1 MAINLSKVSYTY
13 EPHRNKKLN
22 TYVLEDANVSIE
34 TSGEFI
40 AVCGHT
46 GSGKS
51 TLIQLL
57 NALLVPTVGEVD
69 IDGNKITD
77 KKAKNLK
84 NIRKKVGLVFQ
95 FAEYQLFEETVL
107 KDIAFGPLNF
117 RMENPYEKAKEAL
130 KLVGLDESFLE
141 KSPFKLSGGEMRKVA
156 IAGILASNPDVLVL
170 DEPTVGLDPLAKKE
184 LIKLLSD
191 IHKQGKSII
200 IVTHDMEV
208 ASRLAKR
215 AIVLDESKI
224 VFDGDINELFKNE
237 KLLQEHSL
245 ELPEIVTILKE
256 LKDKLGVELDIYK
269 YTVHDAIEEIKK
281 VFAYE

>member
-1 MAINLSKVSYTY
+1 MGINLSQVSYTY
-13 EPHRNKKLN
+13 NQHRKKQLN
-22 TYVLEDANVSIE
+22 RYVLEDANVSIN
-34 TSGEFI
+34 TTGEFI
-40 AVCGHT
+40 AICGHT

-69 IDGNKITD
+69 IDGNIITN
-77 KKAKNLK
+77 KNAKNLREV
-84 NIRKKVGLVFQ
+84 RKKVGLVFQ

-107 KDIAFGPLNF
+107 KDIAFGPINF
-117 RMENPYEKAKEAL
+117 KLDEPYEKAKEAL

-156 IAGILASNPDVLVL
+156 IAGILASNPEILVL

-184 LIKLLSD
+184 LINLLQD
-191 IHKQGKSII
+191 IHNQGKTII

-208 ASRLAKR
+208 VSKLAKR

-224 VFDGDINELFKNE
+224 VFDGSVDDLFKNE
-237 KLLQEHSL
+237 ELLKEHSL
-245 ELPEIVTILKE
+245 DLPEIVTILKE
-256 LKDKLGVELDIYK
+256 LKTRLNVDIDIYK
-269 YTVHDAIEEIKK
+269 YTIEDACNEIKK
-281 VFAYE
+281 VLSHE

>member
-1 MAINLSKVSYTY
+1 MAINLSKVSYSY
-13 EPHRNKKLN
+13 NPHRKKQLNK
-22 TYVLEDANVSIE
+22 YVLEDANLSID
-34 TSGEFI
+34 TNGEFI
-40 AVCGHT
+40 AICGHT

-69 IDGNKITD
+69 IEGNVITN

-84 NIRKKVGLVFQ
+84 NVRKKVGLVFQ
-95 FAEYQLFEETVL
+95 FAEYQLFEETVI

-117 RMENPYEKAKEAL
+117 KLKDPYEKAKEAL
-130 KLVGLDESFLE
+130 KLVGLDESFLD

-156 IAGILASNPDVLVL
+156 IAGILASDPDVLVL

-184 LIKLLSD
+184 LIDLLKS
-191 IHKQGKSII
+191 IHEKGKSII

-215 AIVLDESKI
+215 AIVLNESKI
-224 VFDGDINELFKNE
+224 VFDGTIDDLFKNE
-237 KLLQEHSL
+237 ELLKEHSL
-245 ELPEIVTILKE
+245 ELPEVVSILKE
-256 LKDKLGVELDIYK
+256 IKEKLNADLDIYK
-269 YTVHDAIEEIKK
+269 YTIDEAVEEIKK
-281 VFAYE
+281 VLSYE

>member
-1 MAINLSKVSYTY
+1 MAINLSQVSYTY
-13 EPHRNKKLN
+13 EPHHRKQLN
-22 TYVLEDANVSIE
+22 TYVLEDANLSINA
-34 TSGEFI
+34 TGEFI
-40 AVCGHT
+40 AICGHT

-69 IDGNKITD
+69 IDGNKITN

-84 NIRKKVGLVFQ
+84 SIRKKVGLVFQ

-117 RMENPYEKAKEAL
+117 RLENPYEKAKEAL
-130 KLVGLDESFLE
+130 KLVGLDDSFLE

-184 LIKLLSD
+184 LINLLKD
-191 IHKQGKSII
+191 IHNQGKSIV

-215 AIVLDESKI
+215 AIVLDDSKI
-224 VFDGDINELFKNE
+224 VFDGSIDELFRNE
-237 KLLQEHSL
+237 KLLDEHSL
-245 ELPEIVTILKE
+245 ELPEIVQILKE
-256 LKDKLGVELDIYK
+256 LKDKLNVDLDIYK
-269 YTVHDAIEEIKK
+269 YSVEEAIEEIKK
-281 VFAYE
+281 VLAHE

>member
-13 EPHRNKKLN
+13 NPHRRKQLN
-22 TYVLEDANVSIE
+22 TYVLEDANISIE
-34 TSGEFI
+34 TNGEFI
-40 AVCGHT
+40 AICGHT

-57 NALLVPTVGEVD
+57 NALLVPTIGEVD
-69 IDGNKITD
+69 IDGNIITN

-84 NIRKKVGLVFQ
+84 DIRKKVGLVFQ
-95 FAEYQLFEETVL
+95 FAEYQLFEESVL

-117 RMENPYEKAKEAL
+117 RMINPYEKAKEAL

-170 DEPTVGLDPLAKKE
+170 DEPTVGLDPFARKE
-184 LIKLLSD
+184 LIDLLKD
-191 IHKQGKSII
+191 INKQGKTVI

-208 ASRLAKR
+208 VSKLAKR
-215 AIVLDESKI
+215 AIVLDESRI
-224 VFDGDINELFKNE
+224 IFDGSINELFKNE
-237 KLLQEHSL
+237 ELLKEHSL
-245 ELPEIVTILKE
+245 ELPEIVSILKE
-256 LKDKLGVELDIYK
+256 LKHRLNVDLDIYK
-269 YTVHDAIEEIKK
+269 YTVEDATEEIKR
-281 VFAYE
+281 VLSYE

>member
-13 EPHRNKKLN
+13 NPHRRKQLN
-22 TYVLEDANVSIE
+22 TYVLEDANISIE
-34 TSGEFI
+34 TNGEFI
-40 AVCGHT
+40 AICGHT

-57 NALLVPTVGEVD
+57 NALLVPTMGEVN
-69 IDGNKITD
+69 IDGNIITN

-84 NIRKKVGLVFQ
+84 DIRKKVGLVFQ
-95 FAEYQLFEETVL
+95 FAEYQLFEESVL

-117 RMENPYEKAKEAL
+117 RMINPYEKAKEAL

-170 DEPTVGLDPLAKKE
+170 DEPTVGLDPFARKE
-184 LIKLLSD
+184 LIDLLKD
-191 IHKQGKSII
+191 INKQGKTVI

-208 ASRLAKR
+208 VSKLAKR
-215 AIVLDESKI
+215 AIVLDESRI
-224 VFDGDINELFKNE
+224 IFDGSINELFKNE
-237 KLLQEHSL
+237 ELLKEHSL
-245 ELPEIVTILKE
+245 ELPEIVSILKE
-256 LKDKLGVELDIYK
+256 LKQRLNVDLDIYK
-269 YTVHDAIEEIKK
+269 YTVEDATEEIKR
-281 VFAYE
+281 VLSYE

>member
-13 EPHRNKKLN
+13 NPHRKKQLN

-34 TSGEFI
+34 TTGEFI

-69 IDGNKITD
+69 IDGNKITN
-77 KKAKNLK
+77 KKAKNLRDV
-84 NIRKKVGLVFQ
+84 RKKVGLVFQ

-117 RMENPYEKAKEAL
+117 RIEKPFEKAKEAL

-170 DEPTVGLDPLAKKE
+170 DEPTVGLDPFARNE
-184 LIKLLSD
+184 LIQLLKD
-191 IHKQGKSII
+191 INKQGKTVI

-208 ASRLAKR
+208 ASLLAKR
-215 AIVLDESKI
+215 ALVLDESKI
-224 VFDGDINELFKNE
+224 VFDGSINELFKNE
-237 KLLQEHSL
+237 DLLKKHSL
-245 ELPEIVTILKE
+245 ELPEVVSILKE
-256 LKDKLGVELDIYK
+256 LKSRLNVDLDIYK
-269 YTVHDAIEEIKK
+269 YTVEEATKEIKR
-281 VFAYE
+281 VFNYE

>member
-13 EPHRNKKLN
+13 DHNRKKQLN
-22 TYVLEDANVSIE
+22 TYVLEDANLSIE

-57 NALLVPTVGEVD
+57 NALLIPTIGEVD
-69 IDGNKITD
+69 IDGNKITH
-77 KKAKNLK
+77 KKAKKLK
-84 NIRKKVGLVFQ
+84 EVRKKVGLVFQ
-95 FAEYQLFEETVL
+95 FAEYQLFEETVI
-107 KDIAFGPLNF
+107 KDIAFGPINF
-117 RMENPYEKAKEAL
+117 KLDNPYEKAKEAL

-170 DEPTVGLDPLAKKE
+170 DEPTVGLDPLARKE
-184 LIKLLSD
+184 LISLLKD
-191 IHKQGKSII
+191 IHENGKTII

-208 ASRLAKR
+208 VGELANR
-215 AIVLDESKI
+215 VLVLDESKI
-224 VFDGDINELFKNE
+224 VFDGSKESLFRNE
-237 KLLQEHSL
+237 KLLKEHSL
-245 ELPEIVTILKE
+245 DLPDIVKILKE
-256 LKDKLGVELDIYK
+256 LNERLNLNVDIYK
-269 YTVHDAIEEIKK
+269 YNINDAVNEIKK
-281 VFAYE
+281 VLNYE